1 MYRAFF
7 SEGRP
12 VSSLTFRRFAT
23 ASPSYL
29 FRPGLATAQAGPA
42 SVAVVVVVLEP
53 EDHVA
58 RPHSGGAVAA
68 SVAQLAV
75 APSEVPVAPAVGSCA
90 VVDYAAL
97 EVAVAALLSA
107 LVDVLVF
114 LLALPG
120 LVPVVEL
127 LRQHAQRSA
136 VEFELAS
143 AAAELASAAARVAAF
158 AGEHLYCLELP
169 RQRSGPSAACGPRLV
184 HLDRMFELLPPVAHP

>member
-1 MYRAFF
+1 MVVVLEREDLDAQPH
-7 SEGRP
+7 SGAA
-12 VSSLTFRRFAT
+12 LA
-23 ASPSYL
+23 ASVAPLVVVLVYV
-29 FRPGLATAQAGPA
+29 RH
-42 SVAVVVVVLEP
+42 SVAVVAPVV

-127 LRQHAQRSA
+127 LWQHAQRSA

-143 AAAELASAAARVAAF
+143 AVARAAAF

-184 HLDRMFELLPPVAHP
+184 HLDRMFELLLPVAHP